1 MVTALVLLLFTLLTL
16 QSEDIWRSDVK
27 RPRGV
32 R

>member
-16 QSEDIWRSDVK
+16 QSEDIWRSEVK
-27 RPRGV
+27 RPGGV